1 MNKGPLASQ
10 WEAKSVGE
18 NQSSKMSL
26 LRRASLSSPKPC
38 PLWPPKQ
45 SIRQSQD
52 PEIDN
57 KIQSR
62 EAVRQQ
68 DLLIAPANAALVVSS
83 RFMRC
88 RIVKVDGSAPFR
100 WAA

>member
-1 MNKGPLASQ
+1 M
-10 WEAKSVGE
+10 V
-18 NQSSKMSL
+18 
-26 LRRASLSSPKPC
+26 LSI
-38 PLWPPKQ
+38 LVT
-45 SIRQSQD
+45 IRQSQD
-52 PEIDN
+52 SEIDN

-68 DLLIAPANAALVVSS
+68 DLLIAPASPAFVVSC

-88 RIVKVDGSAPFR
+88 QIVKVDGSAPFR